1 MKKGTLIIIVVA
13 VIIGCALWL
22 KGAYNNM
29 VTAEEGVSAAWS
41 QVENVYQRRSD
52 LIPNLVATVKGY
64 AEHVRIFATVRML
77 LSVAVSTK
85 IATP

>member
-22 KGAYNNM
+22 KGAYNSM

-41 QVENVYQRRSD
+41 QVENVYQRNSQ
-52 LIPNLVATVKGY
+52 
-64 AEHVRIFATVRML
+64 F
-77 LSVAVSTK
+77 
-85 IATP
+85 IASIA